1 MNSAVI
7 CDGCAETGGE
17 VRVLRRE
24 KTRCPIHTI
33 EKLVLRVIHVFREF
47 AAIAVPCSYNAVMAR
62 GWESKAVED
71 QISARETGLESAA
84 KPVLTPNERARI
96 AKKEGLLLARAHTL
110 NGLESARD
118 ERYRQQLERALAHL
132 DSQLSEL

>member
-1 MNSAVI
+1 
-7 CDGCAETGGE
+7 
-17 VRVLRRE
+17 
-24 KTRCPIHTI
+24 
-33 EKLVLRVIHVFREF
+33 
-47 AAIAVPCSYNAVMAR
+47 MAR

-110 NGLESARD
+110 NALESARD